1 MEKNDKTKKIK
12 EEQKDDESPLFSTS
26 LVFDQNINKIWF
38 FIRDLKN
45 ETKTIDYL
53 DNLQYI
59 KGNNTW
65 MKGNT
70 FSVNWIG
77 LTSLKFKCLF
87 LKEGRNKK
95 IIKWKGEGGI
105 GLKYYRALYLYRI
118 TQNNKTMVKV
128 VVTIPDNNNDYIDYK
143 SSKSYFSNLEYN
155 ILLEKS
161 KFLNSLKEDVISYES
176 CIIHQNFEI
185 IWKILID
192 LKKSSKT
199 IFKCHNLEFNDS
211 EIKEGLFL
219 KFNLD
224 CLKMQIFVKITQITI
239 NKNRKRG
246 SIKLE
251 VIGVKYNKILKKIE
265 CKIIK
270 INDNKTQ
277 FSILHIFP
285 PDINQDFINQ
295 FQTYKKEEIK
305 KYKKFFEEE
314 NL

>member
-1 MEKNDKTKKIK
+1 MEDNAKTKKQK
-12 EEQKDDESPLFSTS
+12 EEQKDESLLFSTS
-26 LVFDQNINKIWF
+26 LVFNQNINKIWF

-59 KGNNTW
+59 KGDNTW
-65 MKGNT
+65 RKGNI

-77 LTSLKFKCLF
+77 LTSLKFRCIF

-105 GLKYYRALYLYRI
+105 GLNYYRALYLYRI
-118 TQNNKTMVKV
+118 IQNNKTMVKSV
-128 VVTIPDNNNDYIDYK
+128 ITIPENNNDYIDYK

-161 KFLNSLKEDVISYES
+161 KFLNSLKEDIISYES

-185 IWKILID
+185 IWKNLID
-192 LKKSSKT
+192 LKKISKQNF
-199 IFKCHNLEFNDS
+199 IIGHNLEFNDS
-211 EIKEGLFL
+211 EIKEGSFL
-219 KFNLD
+219 KFHLD
-224 CLKMQIFVKITQITI
+224 CLKIQMFMKITQLTI
-239 NKNRKRG
+239 NKNRKHG

-251 VIGVKYNKILKKIE
+251 VIGVKYNKKLKKIE
-265 CKIIK
+265 CKIVK

-285 PDINQDFINQ
+285 PDINQDIINQ
-295 FQTYKKEEIK
+295 FQTYKKEVIK
-305 KYKKFFEEE
+305 KIKKFFEEE